1 MITVSALVWRQY
13 RVQAAAAG
21 AVLAAFA
28 ALLVVT
34 GLQAAAQWHSAL
46 SACSASATCANLSD
60 SVFLGSH
67 EVGFL
72 VILTLL
78 VPPVLGILCGA
89 PLVAH
94 EIESRT
100 SEFAWTQAI
109 TRRRWLAVK
118 AGWLLLAAA
127 CLAGVVS
134 ALVTWWSGP
143 DNALQAD
150 GFSVGRFDIMGIVP
164 VAYALFAMALGIA
177 CGTVLRRTIPAIGLT
192 LAGYLA
198 VRLLFDQWI
207 RPHYLSAVTH
217 VYALTGSYT
226 PAGAAWQLA
235 SGVVTPG
242 GRMLGITDGPAVE
255 ANVPAS
261 AVPPSCAPGLAQAQN
276 HPGAVLACM
285 QHAGFRQFVTYQPAS
300 RYWAFQGIEAG
311 IFAVL
316 AALLIA
322 VTFAVIA
329 RRDA

>member
-1 MITVSALVWRQY
+1 VITVSALVWRQY
-13 RVQAAAAG
+13 RLQAAAAG

-34 GLQAAAQWHSAL
+34 GMQIATQWHSAL
-46 SACSASATCANLSD
+46 SACTLSG
-60 SVFLGSH
+60 SCGSLSGSLFLGSH

-94 EIESRT
+94 EFESRT
-100 SEFAWTQAI
+100 SDFVWTQAI

-127 CLAGVVS
+127 CIAGVVS
-134 ALVTWWSGP
+134 GLVTWWSGP

-150 GFSVGRFDIMGIVP
+150 AFSVGRFDIMGIVP

-177 CGTVLRRTIPAIGLT
+177 IGTVLRRTVPAIGLT
-192 LAGYLA
+192 LAGYLGA
-198 VRLLFDQWI
+198 RLLFDQWI

-217 VYALTGSYT
+217 VYGVTQNYAPT
-226 PAGAAWQLA
+226 GAAWQLA
-235 SGVVTPG
+235 SGVVSPSG
-242 GRMLGITDGPAVE
+242 QMLGMQDGPTIG
-255 ANVPAS
+255 AS
-261 AVPPSCAPGLAQAQN
+261 V
-276 HPGAVLACM
+276 PGADVPRACESLASQGQRDPGHVLSCM
-285 QHAGFRQFVTYQPAS
+285 QSLGYRQFLTYQPAG
-300 RYWAFQGIEAG
+300 RYWAFQGIEALT
-311 IFAVL
+311 FVAL
-316 AALLIA
+316 AAALLA
-322 VTFAVIA
+322 VAFVLVR